1 MGWGGGGGELYLM
14 LHCHHQNN
22 FCSKNGCNES
32 QFNDSLHARVK
43 VHKPQVLKRKE
54 SRGGE
59 LNSERVYCVVSS
71 QFQLPVQESVTLPEL
86 WP

>member
-1 MGWGGGGGELYLM
+1 MRGGGGLYLM

-32 QFNDSLHARVK
+32 HFNDSLHARVE
-43 VHKPQVLKRKE
+43 VHKPQVWKRKE

-59 LNSERVYCVVSS
+59 VNSERVYILCIL
-71 QFQLPVQESVTLPEL
+71 LPVQESVTLPEL